1 MDRKKGIII
10 SLILSLVFTGAVIF
24 SSNTKYAA
32 ATKTVEVAAV
42 NQYIPAGKKITK
54 DDIKMDRV
62 PEKMAINL
70 VQKADDV
77 VGKTILVSLVKDQY
91 IWKKAIAQGEAK
103 KEGYIQVF
111 IPTDLPS
118 SACVIAGEVVD
129 IYLVSKGGIES
140 NSGLIYKGARVLNS
154 LDQSGNE
161 IDPARKNEVSQM
173 AVNGSKVPVTVGV
186 EVPEIVAPVIV
197 QACSKKE
204 IYLVKSNKLPKE

>member
-1 MDRKKGIII
+1 M
-10 SLILSLVFTGAVIF
+10 
-24 SSNTKYAA
+24 
-32 ATKTVEVAAV
+32 EVAAV

-70 VQKADDV
+70 VQKADGV

-118 SACVIAGEVVD
+118 SACVIAGELVV
-129 IYLVSKGGIES
+129 IY
-140 NSGLIYKGARVLNS
+140 
-154 LDQSGNE
+154 
-161 IDPARKNEVSQM
+161 
-173 AVNGSKVPVTVGV
+173 
-186 EVPEIVAPVIV
+186 
-197 QACSKKE
+197 
-204 IYLVKSNKLPKE
+204 